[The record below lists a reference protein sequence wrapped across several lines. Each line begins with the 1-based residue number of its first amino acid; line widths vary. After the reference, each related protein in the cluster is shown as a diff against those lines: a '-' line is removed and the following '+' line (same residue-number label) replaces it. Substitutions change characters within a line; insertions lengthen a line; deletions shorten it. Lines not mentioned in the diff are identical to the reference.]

1 MQGVGD
7 FAALGER
14 RLSGVEEGFGR
25 GVSVGIP
32 RLGSLRL
39 GFVAGVGDVYGEL
52 GGSSLGSVGWE
63 RGIEGVNV
71 RLEGANCEGRG
82 IIPGSKVSGL
92 RWLRK

>member
-1 MQGVGD
+1 M
-7 FAALGER
+7 
-14 RLSGVEEGFGR
+14 
-25 GVSVGIP
+25 GIP

-39 GFVAGVGDVYGEL
+39 GFAVGVGDVYGEL
-52 GGSSLGSVGWE
+52 DVSSLGSVGWE

-71 RLEGANCEGRG
+71 RLEGANREGWD

>member
-1 MQGVGD
+1 M
-7 FAALGER
+7 
-14 RLSGVEEGFGR
+14 
-25 GVSVGIP
+25 GIP
-32 RLGSLRL
+32 RLGSLGL
-39 GFVAGVGDVYGEL
+39 GFGAGVGDVYGEL
-52 GGSSLGSVGWE
+52 EGPSLGSVGLE